1 MHGISRCIAVL
12 GPHTAP
18 LLRTAVL
25 GNCNLPVCCGNL
37 TCSLESAQKGGK
49 LIIIVVSESALHR
62 FNVTAEFR
70 IKSIHIV
77 ALCPCL
83 FSPGQ
88 IGVGNQRA
96 GTGRFPSPGCPFVPP
111 RHQNHIR
118 IHLFGTFHLLRKQ
131 KSERCG
137 VQMKLKFVPLSV
149 RQDSQCRLFIL
160 YGIAAPDGKVGKNSR
175 GNGHFFHFAGLRVIG
190 NHLRSLAHP
199 APIILSVTEIFLQ
212 SPATPH
218 GKFLAA
224 LRVDCREI
232 SENQGFSP
240 VDYVQ
245 VAVLIVG
252 INLIPKIVKHLNIR
266 IRAVTEEKANIRGI
280 HPFFTHS
287 PVFPENCFIN
297 VGERLSVCHIKV
309 NKIHTDVCE
318 HGSVFANDP
327 TVCGKIITE
336 IGFCPIMC
344 PTQRA
349 AGNRFLKCLRTSL
362 CINSI
367 VIIQELVRIGRVGR
381 RMPDLIK
388 NTDQFV
394 CNSGSVT
401 AHIPPCPV
409 GCRPCITVK
418 ITDANGIRFR
428 VRNTHF
434 LLPLQ
439 R

>member
-1 MHGISRCIAVL
+1 
-12 GPHTAP
+12 
-18 LLRTAVL
+18 
-25 GNCNLPVCCGNL
+25 
-37 TCSLESAQKGGK
+37 
-49 LIIIVVSESALHR
+49 
-62 FNVTAEFR
+62 
-70 IKSIHIV
+70 
-77 ALCPCL
+77 
-83 FSPGQ
+83 
-88 IGVGNQRA
+88 
-96 GTGRFPSPGCPFVPP
+96 
-111 RHQNHIR
+111 
-118 IHLFGTFHLLRKQ
+118 
-131 KSERCG
+131 
-137 VQMKLKFVPLSV
+137 MKLKFVPLSV

-199 APIILSVTEIFLQ
+199 APIILSVAEIFLQ

-240 VDYVQ
+240 VDYIQ

-297 VGERLSVCHIKV
+297 IGERFSVCHIKV

-439 R
+439 RQIVIDHTAVVLVCPKCHVTNGIDIVTEGRFHTCLSRRVHNSNLTGIGNNYAKNQYTLALFRIGIHGNLVGFHVILNVHTPRSRKIKLRFKQCDIGPGVDHTNRTVLKSQPDSFGTDRCKLIIIPGQTQPDISGIMRR